1 MRSLRRVGSDA
12 DSVTLES
19 SMSITVAPTQPASR
33 PTVNTQHASL
43 AALAM
48 GALGVVYGDIGT
60 SPLYAIK
67 EIFSPATGIA
77 TTPDNVIGA
86 VSVVLWALMLV
97 VTLKYVTLILRADN
111 RGEGGILA
119 LTALATMAV
128 GKNAHLKRLLLL
140 LGLFGATL
148 FYGDS
153 VITPAVS
160 VLGALEGL
168 EVITPTLKSWVVPMT
183 IVIMIG
189 LFAIQR
195 LGTGAVGK
203 AFGPVLIVW
212 FAVLAVIGAL
222 QVSRNPQILLS
233 LNPQYAWQFC
243 VERGWGLFT
252 TMGAVALVLTGAEA
266 LYADMGHFGRRAIR
280 IAWNGLVLPSLALNY
295 MGQGALLMSDP
306 AALENPF
313 YMMFPESL
321 LVPVVIL
328 STLATIIASQAV
340 ISGAYSMT
348 KQAMQLGL
356 LPRMDIRYTSSS
368 EMGQI
373 YIPLVNWVLFIG
385 VIAAVLS
392 FGSSSAL
399 AGAYGI
405 AVSMTMLITTLLT
418 WFVIRHAW
426 RINTP
431 IAIVATLFFLCVDAL
446 LVAGCWT
453 KLFDGGWFPLALGLL
468 LFAVMETWEK
478 GRQLV
483 AQVLSSEG
491 IALKEFAEQFDT
503 PDIRRAERTAVYAVG
518 NAAIVP
524 QALMHNLKHNQV
536 LHQRNVILNVVFH
549 EVPWVAEP
557 ERVRVERLSDT
568 FWRVRLNFGFMDATD
583 VPQALALASLKGL
596 SFDAAS
602 TTYFLSRQT
611 VVPTHDGAMAWWR
624 ENLFSAL
631 HRNAGSVASYFHL
644 PENSVVELGT
654 HVQI

>member
-1 MRSLRRVGSDA
+1 MSASTSLATSPSRN
-12 DSVTLES
+12 ES
-19 SMSITVAPTQPASR
+19 HAP
-33 PTVNTQHASL
+33 HASL
-43 AALAM
+43 LALSL

-67 EIFSPATGIA
+67 EIFSPATGIQA
-77 TTPDNVIGA
+77 TPENVIGA

-128 GKNAHLKRLLLL
+128 GKNAKLKHLLLV

-168 EVITPTLKSWVVPMT
+168 EVITPTLKPWVVPLT
-183 IVIMIG
+183 VVIMIG
-189 LFAIQR
+189 LFSIQR
-195 LGTGAVGK
+195 LGTGSVGK

-212 FAVLAVIGAL
+212 FVVIGAVGLL
-222 QVSRNPQILLS
+222 QIGRQPEILLA
-233 LNPQYAWQFC
+233 LNPLYAWQFSID
-243 VERGWGLFT
+243 RGWSLFAT
-252 TMGAVALVLTGAEA
+252 IGAIALVLTGAEA
-266 LYADMGHFGRRAIR
+266 LYADMGHFGKRAIR

-295 MGQGALLMSDP
+295 MGQGALLITDP
-306 AALENPF
+306 TALENPF
-313 YMMFPESL
+313 YRMFPASM
-321 LVPVVIL
+321 LVSVVIL

-340 ISGAYSMT
+340 ITGAYSMS

-356 LPRMDIRYTSSS
+356 LPRMDIRYTSSQ
-368 EMGQI
+368 EIGQI
-373 YIPLVNWVLFIG
+373 YIPLVNWILFFG

-405 AVSMTMLITTLLT
+405 AVSMTMMITTVLT
-418 WFVIRHAW
+418 WFVIHHAW
-426 RINTP
+426 RVNTP
-431 IAIVATLFFLCVDAL
+431 VAAAATVFFLCVDVL
-446 LVAGCWT
+446 LVSGCAT
-453 KLFDGGWFPLALGLL
+453 KLLDGGWFPLALGLL
-468 LFAVMETWEK
+468 LFTVMETWER
-478 GRQLV
+478 GRRLV
-483 AQVLSSEG
+483 SQVLSKEG
-491 IALKEFAEQFDT
+491 IALDEFARQVDT
-503 PDIRRAERTAVYAVG
+503 PDMRRSERTAIYAVG
-518 NAAIVP
+518 NADIVP

-536 LHQRNVILNVVFH
+536 LHRRNVIMNVTFH
-549 EVPWVAEP
+549 EVPWVADA
-557 ERVRVERLSDT
+557 ERVRIEHLSDT
-568 FWRVRLNFGFMDATD
+568 FWRVRLNFGFMDTTD
-583 VPQALALASLKGL
+583 VPRALMLAERQGL
-596 SFDAAS
+596 MIEPAA

-611 VVPTHDGAMAWWR
+611 VVPTHDGAMSWWR